1 MYMRIFNNIAIIL
14 LLCIT
19 LGLAPFFPEPHVWGK
34 IKWVMGGAVGMK
46 PIDYFDLIFHGLP
59 WLLLVRV
66 LLLSGIKKITSKHI
80 SE

>member
-1 MYMRIFNNIAIIL
+1 MKVFDNIGIIL

-19 LGLAPFFPEPHVWGK
+19 LGLAPFTPEPHVLGK
-34 IKWVMGGAVGMK
+34 IKWVMGGGVGMK
-46 PIDYFDLIFHGLP
+46 LIDYFDLIFHGLP

-66 LLLSGIKKITSKHI
+66 IFLKIVKFIKISSKRI